1 MYRAAEALKTFFSG
15 FGYTAYQEDTVPDDV
30 SLPYITYSLS
40 IPEWTKKATMYAR
53 VWDRSKSNNRVTE
66 ISDQIAAEIGE
77 GVKLEHDAGYLMIWP
92 ETPFAQI
99 KADGDFRYAYIN
111 LSINAYN
118 LPGT

>member
-1 MYRAAEALKTFFSG
+1 
-15 FGYTAYQEDTVPDDV
+15 
-30 SLPYITYSLS
+30 
-40 IPEWTKKATMYAR
+40 MYAR
-53 VWDRSKSNNRVTE
+53 VWDRSKSNTRVTE

-77 GVKLEHDAGYLMIWP
+77 GVKLEHEAGYLMIWP